1 MSDPVR
7 YSTGENAPGRFPRRT
22 FALWLLTVGG
32 AAYSLVA
39 VVNLFRIDW
48 DGMSRGFHLNLGI
61 VVISGAVAWLV
72 SVGLFGALPIAAG
85 YELRRSR
92 AISVRMCAVSA
103 IAAVVALPFLGW
115 FGLPAVVVYGLA
127 LAVVASKGV
136 RAQLRSGRLPGRF
149 RPTKYASVAYVLLV
163 GGGLLGIHNFYLR
176 RSWAGVMHI
185 GLLLTLVISWP
196 SFLFPLIACGIL
208 FLLSRDAIRVPQRV
222 AESNLAV

>member
-1 MSDPVR
+1 MIRQVR
-7 YSTGENAPGRFPRRT
+7 YSTRVDAPGRSPRRT

-39 VVNLFRIDW
+39 VVNLLRIDW

-103 IAAVVALPFLGW
+103 VAAVVALPFLGW

-127 LAVVASKGV
+127 LAVVASTGV
-136 RAQLRSGRLPGRF
+136 RARSGRLPGRF

-208 FLLSRDAIRVPQRV
+208 FLLSRDAIRVPERV
-222 AESNLAV
+222 AASNSAV